1 MFRTIKFTD
10 QGKTISGLYYVH
22 SEQFRLVTAV
32 TADGRQKTTQF
43 GGSPPALRAAIA
55 NRDGERSRCVKT
67 QAARGAWDGLPVS
80 GSIHHLGEVQ
90 IRAHRVPRSLR
101 LRLVLQAPSN

>member
-22 SEQFRLVTAV
+22 GPQFQLVTAV
-32 TADGRQKTTQF
+32 TADGRQKTTQVDR
-43 GGSPPALRAAIA
+43 SPPALIARRFA

-67 QAARGAWDGLPVS
+67 KAARGAWDELPVF
-80 GSIHHLGEVQ
+80 
-90 IRAHRVPRSLR
+90 RFRSS
-101 LRLVLQAPSN
+101 PWNKSK

>member
-32 TADGRQKTTQF
+32 TAVTGDGRQKTTQL
-43 GGSPPALRAAIA
+43 GRNPPALIARRLLIEMENEAAA
-55 NRDGERSRCVKT
+55 QK
-67 QAARGAWDGLPVS
+67 
-80 GSIHHLGEVQ
+80 
-90 IRAHRVPRSLR
+90 
-101 LRLVLQAPSN
+101 